1 MFSSLLGSKDS
12 DDVGELNRPA
22 LLPRVIPQVDGAR
35 GEGDRGIGKQ
45 PDRHHFQTGD
55 KQQKRYV
62 SLTRQPEGTIYRY
75 LTGISKPRDLRERK
89 MVGKYIE
96 RPLQLTKTSA
106 LTSGLLRGA
115 SYPH

>member
-1 MFSSLLGSKDS
+1 MAD
-12 DDVGELNRPA
+12 PA
-22 LLPRVIPQVDGAR
+22 VPQGRND
-35 GEGDRGIGKQ
+35 
-45 PDRHHFQTGD
+45 
-55 KQQKRYV
+55 
-62 SLTRQPEGTIYRY
+62 LIYRY

-89 MVGKYIE
+89 MVGKYLE

>member
-1 MFSSLLGSKDS
+1 MIYVK
-12 DDVGELNRPA
+12 
-22 LLPRVIPQVDGAR
+22 IPQLIAGLW
-35 GEGDRGIGKQ
+35 GTDRG
-45 PDRHHFQTGD
+45 TG
-55 KQQKRYV
+55 
-62 SLTRQPEGTIYRY
+62 TRQPEGTIYRY